1 MTTLGMDCFAATPRA
16 FGELGKKIFRSI
28 VRQVSG
34 IGLSAV
40 NDWVC

>member
-1 MTTLGMDCFAATPRA
+1 MATLGMNHFPATPKA
-16 FGELGKKIFRSI
+16 IAELGKKIFRSI

-40 NDWVC
+40 DDWVC